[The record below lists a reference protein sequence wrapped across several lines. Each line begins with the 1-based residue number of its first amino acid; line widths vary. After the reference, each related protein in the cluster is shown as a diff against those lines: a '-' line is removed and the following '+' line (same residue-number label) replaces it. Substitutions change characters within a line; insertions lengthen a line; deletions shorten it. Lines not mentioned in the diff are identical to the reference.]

1 MILTTCAA
9 CAAPLAHDAPRCI
22 RCKLRYCK
30 ARRFLGKNHQI
41 TLMLR
46 KIYGDSLCRADGATL
61 DDVREAVETL
71 EDTERTARRV
81 LGAAHPTTVG
91 IERSLRES
99 RQVLSAHEKAHTR
112 GVPVKVNIVRIK
124 PPGK

>member
-9 CAAPLAHDAPRCI
+9 CAAPLAHDAPRCV
-22 RCKLRYCK
+22 RCKVRY
-30 ARRFLGKNHQI
+30 LH
-41 TLMLR
+41 LLR